1 MNFLRNRIDLIKRYG
16 IIVVIALFCAVLMW
30 VGQRSQIAVF
40 SSDGEPRALS
50 QGSEEHPFVSLTFNI
65 SWGNNKVHEILKKL
79 ETHDAKATF
88 FLSGEWAERH
98 PDIVKSIHEAEHEI
112 AMMGYAYTSYPKLEP
127 QEMSQDIEKAREV
140 FNKLGFEEIKWFRP
154 PHGHYNKEVLEAI
167 DGKELEAIQWS
178 VNPRDWE
185 NPGTNQI
192 IDQILEETG
201 KGDIVLLHAS
211 DSVKQTDKALE
222 VVLPGLKQKDLE
234 FATITELVNGSK
246 AKITQVE

>member
-1 MNFLRNRIDLIKRYG
+1 MSFLTNKIDIIKRYG
-16 IIVVIALFCAVLMW
+16 IIVFIALFCAVLMW
-30 VGQRSQIAVF
+30 VGQRTQIAVF

-65 SWGNNKVHEILKKL
+65 SWGNNKVHDILKKL
-79 ETHDAKATF
+79 EAHDAKATF

-98 PDIVKSIHEAEHEI
+98 PDIVKSIHEGEHEI
-112 AMMGYAYTSYPKLEP
+112 AMMGYAYTSYSKLEP
-127 QEMSQDIEKAREV
+127 QEITQDIEKAQEA
-140 FNKLGFEEIKWFRP
+140 FEKLGFEDIQWIRP
-154 PHGHYNKEVLEAI
+154 PHGQYNKEILEII
-167 DGKELEAIQWS
+167 DAQELEAIQWS

-192 IDQILEETG
+192 IDQVLDETS
-201 KGDIVLLHAS
+201 KGDIILFHAS